1 MRRLYELYGYKK
13 YRMNKFEEYSF
24 YIQNKSFLESDR
36 FITFNDPDGRLM
48 ALKPDVTLSI
58 IKSNLGGEE
67 KVYYN
72 ETVYRPKDSHY
83 REILQSGIECI
94 GRIDAYSEA
103 EVIALAAESLKLIG
117 ERFVIR
123 VSDAAFLQEMFAT
136 MGLTDSTIAEALRL
150 FSMKN
155 PAGFDALVCEG
166 KLTEASAR
174 TLKSLADLYRPFRE
188 GAAELHSFAISNAS
202 AQMADHLAKLC
213 DILEAFGVLQY
224 VYLDFSLVNSMDYY
238 NGLIF
243 QGAVE
248 EIPFTVLSGGRY
260 DRLPEKMGKKVG
272 AIGFALD
279 LDTVANYSPK
289 RRDADVDV
297 LVLYAAGD
305 EATRVAAVMRALS
318 ARGLR
323 VRSLR
328 IEEQARVE
336 HKITARQTLR
346 LSDAE
351 ALATRE
357 DTVSD
362 GAVLGAACDAVPGVE
377 ASTMRTGEMKNHIG
391 EGNGLK

>member
-1 MRRLYELYGYKK
+1 
-13 YRMNKFEEYSF
+13 
-24 YIQNKSFLESDR
+24 
-36 FITFNDPDGRLM
+36 
-48 ALKPDVTLSI
+48 
-58 IKSNLGGEE
+58 
-67 KVYYN
+67 
-72 ETVYRPKDSHY
+72 
-83 REILQSGIECI
+83 
-94 GRIDAYSEA
+94 
-103 EVIALAAESLKLIG
+103 
-117 ERFVIR
+117 
-123 VSDAAFLQEMFAT
+123 
-136 MGLTDSTIAEALRL
+136 
-150 FSMKN
+150 
-155 PAGFDALVCEG
+155 
-166 KLTEASAR
+166 
-174 TLKSLADLYRPFRE
+174 
-188 GAAELHSFAISNAS
+188 
-202 AQMADHLAKLC
+202 MADHLAKLC

-351 ALATRE
+351 VLATRE

-377 ASTMRTGEMKNHIG
+377 ASTMRNGEMKNHIG
-391 EGNGLK
+391 EGSGLK

>member
-1 MRRLYELYGYKK
+1 
-13 YRMNKFEEYSF
+13 
-24 YIQNKSFLESDR
+24 
-36 FITFNDPDGRLM
+36 
-48 ALKPDVTLSI
+48 
-58 IKSNLGGEE
+58 
-67 KVYYN
+67 
-72 ETVYRPKDSHY
+72 
-83 REILQSGIECI
+83 
-94 GRIDAYSEA
+94 
-103 EVIALAAESLKLIG
+103 
-117 ERFVIR
+117 
-123 VSDAAFLQEMFAT
+123 
-136 MGLTDSTIAEALRL
+136 
-150 FSMKN
+150 
-155 PAGFDALVCEG
+155 
-166 KLTEASAR
+166 
-174 TLKSLADLYRPFRE
+174 
-188 GAAELHSFAISNAS
+188 
-202 AQMADHLAKLC
+202 
-213 DILEAFGVLQY
+213 
-224 VYLDFSLVNSMDYY
+224 
-238 NGLIF
+238 
-243 QGAVE
+243 
-248 EIPFTVLSGGRY
+248 
-260 DRLPEKMGKKVG
+260 MGKKVG

-391 EGNGLK
+391 EGSGLK

>member
-1 MRRLYELYGYKK
+1 
-13 YRMNKFEEYSF
+13 
-24 YIQNKSFLESDR
+24 
-36 FITFNDPDGRLM
+36 
-48 ALKPDVTLSI
+48 
-58 IKSNLGGEE
+58 
-67 KVYYN
+67 
-72 ETVYRPKDSHY
+72 
-83 REILQSGIECI
+83 
-94 GRIDAYSEA
+94 
-103 EVIALAAESLKLIG
+103 
-117 ERFVIR
+117 
-123 VSDAAFLQEMFAT
+123 
-136 MGLTDSTIAEALRL
+136 
-150 FSMKN
+150 
-155 PAGFDALVCEG
+155 
-166 KLTEASAR
+166 
-174 TLKSLADLYRPFRE
+174 
-188 GAAELHSFAISNAS
+188 
-202 AQMADHLAKLC
+202 
-213 DILEAFGVLQY
+213 
-224 VYLDFSLVNSMDYY
+224 MDYY

-377 ASTMRTGEMKNHIG
+377 ASTMRNGEMKNHIG
-391 EGNGLK
+391 EGSGLK